1 MANNYYTNKVVWIT
15 GASSG
20 IGKETAIQ
28 LAEKGAK
35 LVLSAR
41 NSTELE
47 KLKSELK
54 NSASHFVLQLDLEK
68 SENFN
73 DLASQV
79 IQQMGKIDILVNNGG
94 ISQRATATETT
105 MEVNRKI
112 MEVNFFGNIALTKAV
127 LPYMQAQ
134 KSGQFLIISSI
145 SGKFG
150 FFLRSAYSASKHA
163 LHGYYDSLALE
174 EENNGIKVTI
184 VCPGKINTPIST
196 NAIGGKGE
204 KHGVMDHN
212 QETGMS
218 VSACVREMLSGLASQ
233 KRELL
238 IGNKEILAVTIKRF
252 FPKLFWKIIKNQSA
266 T

>member
-1 MANNYYTNKVVWIT
+1 MVENYFSNKVIWIT

-28 LAEKGAK
+28 LAEKDAK

-41 NSTELE
+41 NNSELDI
-47 KLKSELK
+47 LKSCLK
-54 NSASHFVLQLDLEK
+54 NSDQHFVLPLDLEK
-68 SENFN
+68 SANF
-73 DLASQV
+73 DELAAAV
-79 IQQMGKIDILVNNGG
+79 FEKFGKIDILVNNGG
-94 ISQRATATETT
+94 ISQRATASDTL

-112 MEVNFFGNIALTKAV
+112 MEINFFGNIALAKAV

-134 KSGQFLIISSI
+134 NSGQFLIISSI

-163 LHGYYDSLALE
+163 LHGYYESLALE
-174 EENNGIKVTI
+174 EERNGIKITI

-196 NAIGGKGE
+196 NAIGGHGE

-212 QETGMS
+212 QATGMP
-218 VSACVREMLSGLASQ
+218 VSSCVNKMLIGLQKQ
-233 KRELL
+233 KREVL
-238 IGNKEILAVTIKRF
+238 IGNKEIIAVKIKRF
-252 FPKLFWKIIKNQSA
+252 FPNLFWRIIKKQSA

>member
-1 MANNYYTNKVVWIT
+1 MVENYYTNKIVWIT

-28 LAEKGAK
+28 LASKGAK

-41 NSTELE
+41 NSSELE
-47 KLKSELK
+47 ILRKSLK
-54 NSASHFVLQLDLEK
+54 NSTFHLVLPLDLEK
-68 SENFN
+68 SANF
-73 DLASQV
+73 DELTSLV
-79 IQQMGKIDILVNNGG
+79 IEKFGRIDILVNNGG
-94 ISQRATATETT
+94 ISQRATAFETT

-112 MEVNFFGNIALTKAV
+112 MEINFFGNIALAKSV

-150 FFLRSAYSASKHA
+150 FFLRSAYCASKHA
-163 LHGYYDSLALE
+163 LHGYYDSLSLE
-174 EENNGIKVTI
+174 EEQNGIKVTM

-196 NAIGGKGE
+196 NAIGGHGE
-204 KHGVMDHN
+204 NHGLMDHN
-212 QETGMS
+212 QATGMP
-218 VSACVREMLSGLASQ
+218 VSECVKKMLVGLKKQ

-238 IGNKEILAVTIKRF
+238 IGNKEILAVRIKRF
-252 FPKLFWKIIKNQSA
+252 FPNLFWKIIKKQAA

>member
-1 MANNYYTNKVVWIT
+1 MVENYYKNKIVWIT

-20 IGKETAIQ
+20 IGRETAIQ
-28 LAEKGAK
+28 LAEKDAK

-41 NSTELE
+41 NSSELDI
-47 KLKSELK
+47 LKSNLK
-54 NSASHFVLQLDLEK
+54 NSEQHFVLPLDLEN
-68 SENFN
+68 SANFN
-73 DLASQV
+73 ELAAV
-79 IQQMGKIDILVNNGG
+79 VYEKFGKIDILVNNGG
-94 ISQRATATETT
+94 ISQRATASETT

-112 MEVNFFGNIALTKAV
+112 MEINFFGNIALAKAV

-134 KSGQFLIISSI
+134 KSGQFFIISSI

-174 EENNGIKVTI
+174 EEHNGIKVTI

-196 NAIGGKGE
+196 NAIGGHGE

-212 QETGMS
+212 QATGMS
-218 VSACVREMLSGLASQ
+218 VEVCVKQMLVGLQKQ
-233 KRELL
+233 KREVL
-238 IGNKEILAVTIKRF
+238 IGNKEILAVRIKRF
-252 FPKLFWKIIKNQSA
+252 FPNLFWKIIKKQSA